1 MTLELQP
8 ENFAIRAQKYWTTEK
23 IKKLMGEKN
32 YTITPLNAP
41 KLLRSLGLLNSD
53 ASMSQD
59 NVKKFI
65 QINHMFN
72 LLEEHFA
79 ELIKRHKVVRILDAG
94 CGKSYLTFLLAWCF
108 KEKWNHSVEIIGV
121 DTNTKIINDCKQRA
135 QNLGFSDILK
145 FETASLFTYKWTHEK
160 RPNAVIALHACDTA
174 TDMAL
179 ALAIKEKADF
189 IAVAPCCQAE
199 LARKWKENKITH
211 PLTPVFNTPQVRR
224 EIAAQFTD
232 MFRISLTRANGYE
245 VTATEFV
252 PSTHTPKN
260 RLITCI
266 RRGNNLETAEK
277 EFLSMK
283 DHLGG
288 ASILLEELLQKESI

>member
-8 ENFAIRAQKYWTTEK
+8 QDFSMRAQKWWTPERL
-23 IKKLMGEKN
+23 KKLMGEKN
-32 YTITPLNAP
+32 YIITPISAP

-53 ASMSQD
+53 ASMSPD
-59 NVKKFI
+59 SIKKFI

-72 LLEEHFA
+72 LLEEHFV
-79 ELIKRHKVVRILDAG
+79 ELIKRHKTVRILDAG

-108 KEKWNHSVEIIGV
+108 KEKWQHPVEIIGV
-121 DTNTKIINDCKQRA
+121 DTNTKLISECKQRA
-135 QNLGFSDILK
+135 QNLGLDSILK
-145 FETASLFTYKWTHEK
+145 FEIASLFTYKWDLEK

-179 ALAIKEKADF
+179 ALAVKEKADF

-199 LARKWKENKITH
+199 LARKWKENNSNH
-211 PLTPVFNTPQVRR
+211 PFSPVFHTPQVRR
-224 EIAAQFTD
+224 EVAAQFTD
-232 MFRISLTRANGYE
+232 MLRICLTRANGYE

-252 PSTHTPKN
+252 PSSHTPKN
-260 RLITCI
+260 RLMTCV
-266 RRGNNLETAEK
+266 RRGNKLESAEK
-277 EFLSMK
+277 EFNAMK

-288 ASILLEELLQKESI
+288 ASIILEELLQ